1 MKVLFFAR
9 KMPDLCGAFLH
20 DVDLALELLKRGH
33 QVVFLTVQR
42 PKEGVNGGYW
52 QGFRYMHYSAATSF
66 LDSSDIWVCPHSPI
80 LPDVRKLNRFG
91 YNRPIVATCHFDGNY
106 TAITINSP
114 QRQDWVEML
123 CFINRVMEPQYRKNI
138 TPWPTQ
144 IVRTEVVRPILHRE
158 KVCFEG
164 EPQGDCITLINANMN
179 KGVQQFIGL
188 ARMMP
193 ERKFLGIL
201 PYYGERNVP
210 PSPDNVEWIPFQDDI
225 RTVLKR
231 TRILLV
237 PSYYES
243 FGRVAV
249 EAMINGIPVLYS
261 KPATNSVYPGGSTEG
276 LHDWIQP
283 AGIGLPRDATPEWA
297 DAVRALDD
305 SEAYAAKSAAS
316 RSHIEAMNLFAEGPR
331 IAGLVEEFSR
341 KYPAVKRVQTEETA
355 KKQSGPGQPQPSTP
369 AVPREPLGRA
379 GFGFANGRLRIQR

>member
-33 QVVFLTVQR
+33 QVVFLTVQIPR
-42 PKEGVNGGYW
+42 EGVNGGYW
-52 QGFRYMHYSAATSF
+52 QGFRYMHYSAASSF
-66 LDSSDIWVCPHSPI
+66 LDTSDIWICPHSPI

-106 TAITINSP
+106 TAITGNSP
-114 QRQDWVEML
+114 LRQDWVEML
-123 CFINRVMEPQYRKNI
+123 FFINRVMEPQYRKNI
-138 TPWPTQ
+138 SPWPMQ

-164 EPQGDCITLINANMN
+164 GPQGDCITLINANLN
-179 KGVQQFIGL
+179 KGVHQFLGL
-188 ARMMP
+188 ARALP
-193 ERKFLGIL
+193 QHKFLGIL
-201 PYYGERNVP
+201 PYYGEKTVP
-210 PSPDNVEWIPFQDDI
+210 PAPDNVEWIPFQDDI
-225 RTVLKR
+225 RNILKR

-249 EAMINGIPVLYS
+249 EAMINGIPVVYS
-261 KPATNSVYPGGSTEG
+261 KPVTNSVYPGGSTEG

-283 AGIGLPRDATPEWA
+283 AGIGLPRDATSEWA

-305 SEAYAAKSAAS
+305 PEAYAAKSAES
-316 RSHIEAMNLFAEGPR
+316 RSHIEAMNLFGEGTR
-331 IAGLVEEFSR
+331 IAEMVEGFSR
-341 KYPAVKRVQTEETA
+341 KYPAVKRTQAEEA
-355 KKQSGPGQPQPSTP
+355 KKAQSGPAQPSTP
-369 AVPREPLGRA
+369 AVLRQPVGPV
-379 GFGFANGRLRIQR
+379 GFGFSNGRLRIQR